1 MLRRVRARVATA
13 RLAFTTVWRAAAMCL
28 RSLVAVRY
36 LLVYLNLPIS
46 GRSQGPA
53 PTRIFCGEKFLVRIS
68 VSHRSQNP

>member
-1 MLRRVRARVATA
+1 
-13 RLAFTTVWRAAAMCL
+13 MCL